1 MASYTALTYWEL
13 AAASV
18 FVFIDAGLSVIFALN
33 VHRGLLVAAIR
44 MVVQLTLVGLVLTTL
59 FSLVSPLWTGIAAF
73 AMVLFAGHEAAQRQ
87 ERRLAGW
94 WSFGLGTG
102 CMMMSSVLVTVFAL
116 LTALRPNPWYDPR
129 YAIPLLGMI
138 LGNCMT
144 GVGLG
149 LNTLTTSLVNRRA
162 SVEAQLM
169 LGATRQVAAAPVTRE
184 ALRSAL
190 MPTINSMA
198 ATGVVSLPGMMTGQI
213 LGGVPPAEAV
223 KYQILVMFL
232 IAGGTG
238 LGAVTAVLGGVY
250 RLTDGRH
257 RLRLDRL
264 TALKGPEQTTSG

>member
-1 MASYTALTYWEL
+1 MSSYIALNYWEL

-18 FVFIDAGLSVIFALN
+18 FILIDAGLSITFGLRI
-33 VHRGLLVAAIR
+33 HRGLLFATMR
-44 MVVQLTLVGLVLTTL
+44 MVIQLSLVGLVLTTL
-59 FSLVSPLWTGIAAF
+59 FSLVSPLWTGLAALG
-73 AMVLFAGHEAAQRQ
+73 MVLFAGHEATQRQ
-87 ERRLAGW
+87 ERRLSGW
-94 WSFGLGTG
+94 WSYGLGTG
-102 CMMMSSVLVTVFAL
+102 CMMMASGLATVFAL
-116 LTALRPNPWYDPR
+116 LIVLRPAPWYDPR

-149 LNTLTTSLVNRRA
+149 LDTLTTSLANRRA
-162 SVEAQLM
+162 GVEAQLM
-169 LGATRQVAAAPVTRE
+169 LGASRRAATAPVTRD

-190 MPTINSMA
+190 MPVINSMA

-213 LGGVPPAEAV
+213 LGGVPPVEAV

-238 LGAVTAVLGGVY
+238 LGAVTAVLAGVY
-250 RLTDGRH
+250 RLTDARH

-264 TALKGPEQTTSG
+264 SPPKAV

>member
-1 MASYTALTYWEL
+1 MSSYIALSYWEL
-13 AAASV
+13 AAASI
-18 FVFIDAGLSVIFALN
+18 FVLVNAGLSVMFGLKL
-33 VHRGLLVAAIR
+33 HRSLLVAAIR

-59 FSLVSPLWTGIAAF
+59 FSVVSPLWTGIAALG
-73 AMVLFAGHEAAQRQ
+73 MVLFAGHEAAQRQ
-87 ERRLAGW
+87 NRRLSGW
-94 WSFGLGTG
+94 WSYGLGTG

-116 LTALRPNPWYDPR
+116 MAALRPNPWYDPR

-149 LNTLTTSLVNRRA
+149 LDTLTTSLVNHRA

-169 LGATRQVAAAPVTRE
+169 LGATRQLAMSPVTRE

-190 MPTINSMA
+190 MPTINSMS

-238 LGAVTAVLGGVY
+238 LGAVTAVISGVY

-264 TALKGPEQTTSG
+264 SALKAV